1 MKKVGERQGR
11 CKDHH
16 RQGREGENGTENINL
31 GSLAEGRGNG
41 GRVSGRRGKV
51 VGGDRLESWCCGE
64 TMEGGFLSGRR
75 RRQVVREELGGKGK
89 ISTIEGLGW

>member
-16 RQGREGENGTENINL
+16 RQGREGDWRVTENINL

-41 GRVSGRRGKV
+41 GRVSGRGGKV
-51 VGGDRLESWCCGE
+51 VGGDWLESWV
-64 TMEGGFLSGRR
+64 
-75 RRQVVREELGGKGK
+75 VVRRWRGGSSVAAG
-89 ISTIEGLGW
+89 GGW